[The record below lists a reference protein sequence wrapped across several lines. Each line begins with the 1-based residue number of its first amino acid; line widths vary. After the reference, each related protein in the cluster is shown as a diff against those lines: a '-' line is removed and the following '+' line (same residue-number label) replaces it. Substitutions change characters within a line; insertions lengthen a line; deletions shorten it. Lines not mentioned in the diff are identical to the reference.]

1 MTNRKL
7 QSKSRYI
14 KAFVFATLVFI
25 LGFAMSYGVSYIE
38 LSRIN
43 SLQQSISYDIFSDK
57 LDYSLFG
64 EDICSIESYNEISKD
79 LGIQGKIIDDLEN
92 RFGKEDKSVLF
103 RKEFY
108 TLALIE
114 HFEFVKERNLMCEDF
129 VNTIL
134 FFYSNEE
141 EDLQDS
147 EEIGRLLEIIHSKNE
162 KLVIYSFDINL
173 RSKLMKNILNKYGID
188 KEGILIIN
196 NNQFIENP
204 RNLTEIESN
213 LK

>member
-1 MTNRKL
+1 MANRKL
-7 QSKSRYI
+7 QSKRRYL
-14 KAFVFATLVFI
+14 KAFVIATLVFI

-43 SLQQSISYDIFSDK
+43 DLQQTINYEIFSDK

-64 EDICSIESYNEISKD
+64 EDICSIESYNEISQD
-79 LGIQGKIIDDLEN
+79 LGIQGRIIDDLEN
-92 RFGKEDKSVLF
+92 RFGKEDSGVLF

-114 HFEFVKERNLMCEDF
+114 HFEFVKERNEQCEDF

-134 FFYSNEE
+134 FFYSNDRKEIRK
-141 EDLQDS
+141 S
-147 EEIGRLLEIIHSKNE
+147 EEIGRLLEVLHSKNDNV
-162 KLVIYSFDINL
+162 VIYSLDVNL
-173 RSKLMKNILNKYGID
+173 PSRLMKNLLEKYNVD

-196 NNQFIENP
+196 DNQFIDNP
-204 RNLTEIESN
+204 SN
-213 LK
+213 LLAIEGNLK

>member
-1 MTNRKL
+1 MTNRRL
-7 QSKSRYI
+7 QSKRRYV
-14 KAFVFATLVFI
+14 KAFVIATLVFV

-43 SLQQSISYDIFSDK
+43 DLQQTINYEIFSDK

-64 EDICSIESYNEISKD
+64 EDICSIESYNEISQD
-79 LGIQGKIIDDLEN
+79 LGIQGRIIDDLEN
-92 RFGKEDKSVLF
+92 RFGKEDRSVLF
-103 RKEFY
+103 RKKFY

-114 HFEFVKERNLMCEDF
+114 HFEFVKERNEMCDDF

-134 FFYSNEE
+134 FFYSNERAS
-141 EDLQDS
+141 LQNS
-147 EEIGRLLEIIHSKNE
+147 EEIGRLLEVIHSRNE
-162 KLVIYSFDINL
+162 NVVIYSLDVNL
-173 RSKLMKNILNKYGID
+173 KSSLMNKLVEKYNIKN
-188 KEGILIIN
+188 EGTLIIN

-204 RNLTEIESN
+204 KNLAEIEVN

>member
-1 MTNRKL
+1 MVNRKF

-14 KAFVFATLVFI
+14 KAFLIATFVFV

-43 SLQQSISYDIFSDK
+43 DLQQSINYEIFSDK

-79 LGIQGKIIDDLEN
+79 LGIQGRIIDDLEN
-92 RFGKEDKSVLF
+92 RFGKEDRTVLF

-114 HFEFVKERNLMCEDF
+114 HFEFVKERNLMCKDF

-134 FFYSNEE
+134 FFYSNDY

-147 EEIGRLLEIIHSKNE
+147 EKIGRLLEIIHSKNE
-162 KLVIYSFDINL
+162 NVVIYSFDINL
-173 RSKLMKNILNKYGID
+173 RSKLMKQLLNKYGID
-188 KEGILIIN
+188 KDGILIIN
-196 NNQFIENP
+196 NNQFIDGP
-204 RNLTEIESN
+204 RTIEEIESN